1 MARSGPHL
9 ANAMVTASFVQMS
22 PPNPMRAV
30 IPPIHREGWPFIA
43 IFAGLAIVLGFLWA
57 PLFWLGL
64 VATAW
69 CVFFFR
75 DPVRVT
81 PDDPSLVVSP
91 ADGVVVSTM
100 PRVPPPELEM
110 GTRPLPCVAVFMN
123 VFDVHVNR
131 TPVAGTITGHGYH
144 HGKFLNAS
152 LDKASDENERRSW
165 RLRTVSGREIGLVQI
180 AGLVARR
187 IVPFHES
194 GDVLAPGQ
202 RIGLIR
208 FGSRC
213 DVYLPEGTAPLALV
227 GQRMVAGETV
237 IADLDGQQVAREGR
251 AD

>member
-1 MARSGPHL
+1 MTQPS
-9 ANAMVTASFVQMS
+9 
-22 PPNPMRAV
+22 PMRAV
-30 IPPIHREGWPFIA
+30 LPPIHRQGWPFIA
-43 IFAGLAIVLGFLWA
+43 IFLVASLLLGWLWE

-69 CVFFFR
+69 CAYFFR

-91 ADGVVVSTM
+91 ADGVVVGTHA
-100 PRVPPPELEM
+100 RVPPPELEM
-110 GTRPLPCVAVFMN
+110 GTSPLPCVAVFMN

-131 TPVAGTITGHGYH
+131 TPVAGTITGHAYH

-152 LDKASDENERRSW
+152 FDKAADENERRSW
-165 RLRTVSGREIGLVQI
+165 RLRTASGREVGLVQI

-187 IVPFHES
+187 IVPFRES
-194 GDVLAPGQ
+194 GDVLAAGE

-213 DVYLPEGTAPLALV
+213 DIYLPEGTAPLVLV
-227 GQRMVAGETV
+227 GQRTIAGETV
-237 IADLDGQQVAREGR
+237 IADLDGQQVARAGR
-251 AD
+251 AG